1 MLERIFFC
9 VYRVGH
15 TLVSISIYKTLRK
28 SILGI
33 AENAEIMCSVKC
45 STQSIFQRTTPER
58 RFFACSSERRHWPNG
73 LDNVLAVENTKRH
86 NVFAAILWAS
96 LPAMLRQNSSSHLAC
111 GTISA
116 HLHIC
121 TEKRASKRVSG
132 GVPYNISAAQ
142 NTEKSEYSLPFYGF
156 KNTPIPLPK
165 FRLGADNFAG
175 CPSRGRL

>member
-73 LDNVLAVENTKRH
+73 LYNVLAVENTKRH
-86 NVFAAILWAS
+86 KAFAAILWAS

-111 GTISA
+111 GAISA

-121 TEKRASKRVSG
+121 TEKRASNVLQNAL
-132 GVPYNISAAQ
+132 VAAYPTTYLLHRIQKNQSTRCPFMGLKTPRYLCQ
-142 NTEKSEYSLPFYGF
+142 NSSSYLADRMQ
-156 KNTPIPLPK
+156 KN
-165 FRLGADNFAG
+165 
-175 CPSRGRL
+175 

>member
-58 RFFACSSERRHWPNG
+58 RFFACSSERRHWHND
-73 LDNVLAVENTKRH
+73 LYNVLAVENTKRH
-86 NVFAAILWAS
+86 NAFAAILWAS
-96 LPAMLRQNSSSHLAC
+96 LPTPFAKILAV
-111 GTISA
+111 IWPA
-116 HLHIC
+116 VRFQHIC

-132 GVPYNISAAQ
+132 GVPYNISAEQ

-156 KNTPIPLPK
+156 KNTPATFAQIPTW
-165 FRLGADNFAG
+165 GG
-175 CPSRGRL
+175 

>member
-73 LDNVLAVENTKRH
+73 LYNVLAVENTKRH
-86 NVFAAILWAS
+86 KAFAAILWAS

-111 GTISA
+111 GTISV

-121 TEKRASKRVSG
+121 TFAQKNVFQTCFKRALYA
-132 GVPYNISAAQ
+132 PAASHPTTYLADRIQ
-142 NTEKSEYSLPFYGF
+142 
-156 KNTPIPLPK
+156 KN
-165 FRLGADNFAG
+165 
-175 CPSRGRL
+175 